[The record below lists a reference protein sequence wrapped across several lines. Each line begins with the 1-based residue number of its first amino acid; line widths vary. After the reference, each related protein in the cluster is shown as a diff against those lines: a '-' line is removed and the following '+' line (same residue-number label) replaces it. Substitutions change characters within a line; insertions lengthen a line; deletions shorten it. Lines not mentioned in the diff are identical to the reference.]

1 MPSHGRLRLRLKLC
15 GFAILGPG
23 KADLLETLKET
34 GSISSA
40 ARTNGLSYRKAWAML
55 DELNRAFQ
63 EPLVATSFGG
73 AKGGGAQLTTMGET
87 VLHAY
92 REMERKTLDA
102 AGGEIALLQS
112 LSNENA
118 PQGDPD
124 AQGCR
129 FMDGDADDE
138 DGTPSSP

>member
-34 GSISSA
+34 GSISAA

-63 EPLVATSFGG
+63 SPLVATSFGG
-73 AKGGGAQLTTMGET
+73 AKGGGARLTEMGET
-87 VLHAY
+87 VLTTY
-92 REMERKTLDA
+92 RELERKTLNA
-102 AGGEIALLQS
+102 AGDEIALLQS
-112 LSNENA
+112 LSNESA
-118 PQGDPD
+118 PKGDPD
-124 AQGCR
+124 APECR
-129 FMDGDADDE
+129 FIEEKDAEEDGDT
-138 DGTPSSP
+138 G

>member
-1 MPSHGRLRLRLKLC
+1 M
-15 GFAILGPG
+15 
-23 KADLLETLKET
+23 ETLKKT

-63 EPLVATSFGG
+63 SPLVSTSFGG
-73 AKGGGAQLTTMGET
+73 AKGGGAQLTPMGET
-87 VLHAY
+87 VLATF
-92 REMERKTLDA
+92 RELERKTLEA
-102 AGGEIALLQS
+102 AGDEIALLQS

-124 AQGCR
+124 SPGCR
-129 FMDGDADDE
+129 FADGDEEGAE
-138 DGTPSSP
+138 